1 MVQYFKKLL
10 SSSEFIV
17 ISLSLLLTIFISS
30 LAGLGGY
37 LIIKNFLGVF
47 IISFCIQ
54 FVGFIILNTIL
65 QRKDDIANTKIIN
78 EHLNTLAKYS
88 VTLPCAYCTK
98 TSQAPV
104 ILNQENKLNCE
115 YCNQVSG
122 IKMQFFTT
130 QITTPL
136 QSITLPVLPQ
146 NEDANS

>member
-10 SSSEFIV
+10 SSSEFVV
-17 ISLSLLLTIFISS
+17 ISLSLLITVFISS
-30 LAGLGGY
+30 LFGIGGY
-37 LIIKNFLGVF
+37 LLVKSFLSF
-47 IISFCIQ
+47 FLISFGIQ

-78 EHLNTLAKYS
+78 EHLDTLAKYS

-136 QSITLPVLPQ
+136 QSITVSELPQ
-146 NEDANS
+146 SDDINS